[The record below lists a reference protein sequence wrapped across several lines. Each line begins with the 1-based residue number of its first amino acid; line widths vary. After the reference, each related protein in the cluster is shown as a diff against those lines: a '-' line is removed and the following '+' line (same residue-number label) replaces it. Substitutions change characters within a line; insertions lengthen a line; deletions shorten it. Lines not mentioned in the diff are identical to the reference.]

1 MTTDLLDASGY
12 NYNLLTNKIGEGLPG
27 LLSELVVRDYRLIQY
42 IHKTQPDIMLAIGG
56 TFVAHAGFLT
66 KTPSLVFYD
75 TENAKLQN
83 LITYPF
89 TRRLAVPDCYE
100 SWTPKNKT
108 IRYSGYHELAYLAP
122 DYFTPDHNIAVANG
136 LAEERDTFFLRLV
149 SWKANHDVG
158 ENGWDLS
165 LLDKL
170 LNKLTPIGKVIISS
184 EALLPDKYSKHIYSG
199 NKSEIHHLLA
209 FCRATITESATMA
222 SESAVLGTPALYIAN
237 TSRGYI
243 NELQDKYGLVFKI
256 DSFEWD
262 PIDNMISSIISMDKS
277 YYALNYTRLITESI
291 DVTNLICREI
301 DKALSIEQT

>member
-1 MTTDLLDASGY
+1 MTTDLLDARGY
-12 NYNLLTNKIGEGLPG
+12 NYTLLTNTIGEGLPG

-56 TFVAHAGFLT
+56 TFIAHAGFLT

-89 TRRLAVPDCYE
+89 THRLAVPDCYE
-100 SWTPKNKT
+100 SWTPNNKT
-108 IRYSGYHELAYLAP
+108 LRYPGYHELAYLAP
-122 DYFTPDHNIAVANG
+122 DYFTPDRSVAIRNG
-136 LAEERDTFFLRLV
+136 LAEDGDTFFLRLV
-149 SWKANHDVG
+149 SWKANHDIG

-170 LNKLTPIGKVIISS
+170 LKKLTPIGKVIISS
-184 EALLPDKYSKHIYSG
+184 EAELPVKYSAHMYSG

-209 FCRATITESATMA
+209 YCRATITESATMA
-222 SESAVLGTPALYIAN
+222 SESAVLGTPAVYIAN

-262 PIDNMISSIISMDKS
+262 PIDIRVSDIISKDKS
-277 YYALNYTRLITESI
+277 YFASNYSRLLNESV
-291 DVTNLICREI
+291 DVTNLICLEI
-301 DKALSIEQT
+301 DKLLNNEQI